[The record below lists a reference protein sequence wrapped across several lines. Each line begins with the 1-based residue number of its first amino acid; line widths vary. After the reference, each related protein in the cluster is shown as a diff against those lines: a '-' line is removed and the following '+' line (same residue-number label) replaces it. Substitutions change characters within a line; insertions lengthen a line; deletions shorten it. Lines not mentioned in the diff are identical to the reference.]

1 MFTNVLV
8 GVDGRQGGRDAIA
21 LAKQLTAPAGYMVF
35 GHICPALAGR
45 GETLVIPLERQ
56 EAQEMLAREREATAT
71 QAELVA
77 AVDASVGRGLHWMA
91 EDVAADLLV
100 VGSSH
105 RGLLGRV
112 FIGDQTKHA
121 LNGAP
126 CAIAVAPRGYAPTAH
141 HFGVI
146 GVGYDGSAES
156 ELALG
161 AARKLS
167 AASGADIKALLV
179 ASLETIPAG
188 RPIPEHWP
196 ELVVG
201 LLDDGR
207 RQLDTIADVD
217 GAVAYGWASEEL
229 AHFGR
234 DVDLLIVGS
243 RSYGPIGRLFHGS
256 TSTYLARHSR
266 CPLLVLPRG
275 AGHSQLSQTTTEDR
289 ESIAMNL
296 SGSA

>member
-21 LAKQLTAPAGYMVF
+21 LAKQLTALEGHMVF
-35 GHICPALAGR
+35 GHICPVISGR
-45 GETLVIPLERQ
+45 GGGLAIPLERQ
-56 EAQEMLAREREATAT
+56 EAEELLIREREATAT
-71 QAELVA
+71 QAELVT
-77 AVDASVGRGLHWMA
+77 AVDSSVGGGLHWMA
-91 EDVAADLLV
+91 EHVAADLLV
-100 VGSSH
+100 VGSSY

-112 FIGDQTKHA
+112 FMGDQTSHA

-126 CAIAVAPRGYAPTAH
+126 CAVAIAPLGYAPTAH
-141 HFGVI
+141 RFAVI

-161 AARKLS
+161 AARTLS

-179 ASLETIPAG
+179 ASFETIPAG

-217 GAVAYGWASEEL
+217 GAVAYGWAGEEL
-229 AHFGR
+229 ARFGR

-243 RSYGPIGRLFHGS
+243 RSYGPIGRLLHGS
-256 TSTYLARHSR
+256 TSNYLARHSG
-266 CPLLVLPRG
+266 CPLLVLPRAAAGQPETNQTG
-275 AGHSQLSQTTTEDR
+275 AEDR
-289 ESIAMNL
+289 DSIAAGL
-296 SGSA
+296 